1 MTVSG
6 PHTRINL
13 LIKLP
18 SRGRPDQLLDVVRA
32 MNMAHG
38 SSGYNIHWLFSIDTD
53 DKSMDGREREIKVIP
68 CGTCDVERG
77 LSTSKIHAINR
88 DINECAYPWD
98 IIVVASDDMWP
109 VQEGWDT
116 IIREAMQTHF
126 PDTDGML
133 WFPDGHQKRISTMP
147 IMGRKYYNRFRK
159 VYHESYRSFFC
170 DDEQTEI
177 AQAHGKMVYIDR
189 QLFDHRHPANS
200 KSGKVDQTY
209 LRANA
214 DWNADKLNYQ
224 RRRLAGFPQ

>member
-1 MTVSG
+1 M
-6 PHTRINL
+6 NL

-18 SRGRPDQLLDVVRA
+18 SRGRPQQCAEVVRKMMA
-32 MNMAHG
+32 MAEQPLHYLVSLDADDPAHP
-38 SSGYNIHWLFSIDTD
+38 D
-53 DKSMDGREREIKVIP
+53 
-68 CGTCDVERG
+68 
-77 LSTSKIHAINR
+77 LSTTDASIVVRRSSSKIHAINR
-88 DINECAYPWD
+88 DINECTYPWD
-98 IIVVASDDMWP
+98 ILVVASDDMWP
-109 VQEGWDT
+109 VAQGWDT
-116 IIREAMQTHF
+116 IIHEAMQRHY

-133 WFPDGHQKRISTMP
+133 WFPDGHQKRICTMP

-177 AQAHGKMVYIDR
+177 AQAHGKMTYIDQ

-224 RRRLAGFPQ
+224 RRRLAGFLQ